1 MTPAHRCA
9 ARPGPSEVPQAA
21 LDPGET
27 GKGVCPGLREAEGCA
42 GHHHV

>member
-1 MTPAHRCA
+1 MTPAHRGA